1 VQVSGVAT
9 QDSLSAGDLPEFGA
23 IHVRAINR
31 GDAEEARYGMRPGN
45 SLRYYV
51 IVTRDSARALVWRLE
66 ELDTTPPRRHMQIAT
81 GHVVSCGHSWTAGAR
96 ADFRSCAQGDRSD
109 TVTTL
114 SLVLQEGFGDPIWM
128 MCDNGCCTLMQ

>member
-1 VQVSGVAT
+1 
-9 QDSLSAGDLPEFGA
+9 
-23 IHVRAINR
+23 
-31 GDAEEARYGMRPGN
+31 
-45 SLRYYV
+45 
-51 IVTRDSARALVWRLE
+51 
-66 ELDTTPPRRHMQIAT
+66 MQIAT